1 MSPMFLYGT
10 LGQWLHSP
18 LAGLCILLAVLT
30 GGLTASALVTGRKDA
45 PPPSIAQPLA
55 APALT
60 LGTAVEKASV
70 TLLTV
75 CGCMVLGNVFA
86 SLFSHF
92 FQALPQGIQL
102 GVSCLLEVTTASRAL
117 VALPLPLPLR
127 VALLSGETGFGA
139 LAILMQNRALG
150 PTGLMSFP
158 CQLGCQLLHGLISAL
173 VGYGLAVMLL

>member
-1 MSPMFLYGT
+1 
-10 LGQWLHSP
+10 
-18 LAGLCILLAVLT
+18 
-30 GGLTASALVTGRKDA
+30 
-45 PPPSIAQPLA
+45 
-55 APALT
+55 
-60 LGTAVEKASV
+60 
-70 TLLTV
+70 
-75 CGCMVLGNVFA
+75 MVLGNVFA